1 MMQGTGIARAGD
13 PPEPLDIMGSI
24 STRSRFGAHTT
35 AVFAKFTLI
44 LCLILIFTTLSSCHA
59 NRAEIAVIPAE
70 SNEAEHEGAAA
81 AARGLGLRIRWS
93 ESSRENDV
101 ESQIALVD
109 RAVSERYRGL
119 ILAPDEPRA
128 LMVPIQRALAA
139 GMRVVVVG
147 APLPLPPQRNLSYI
161 VNDDEEIGR
170 IAAMRIG
177 EVLHGRG
184 EVAVVDIDPYSLDAL
199 AILSSF
205 VSATEQRFPKISVVD
220 RRAATSSDLDSELV
234 VNQVL
239 LSHPHI
245 GALFALDS
253 RGTVGAY
260 YALKI
265 RSLTSRVKIVGVQQT
280 EELANAIRSHQM
292 DSIIAEDGYQMGY
305 RAVEAVAHGEAK
317 NPGVLK
323 LAPMLIT
330 ADNVDS
336 TAAKSFLIFV
346 RPAGWSSDYQ

>member
-1 MMQGTGIARAGD
+1 MPVELSSVMRLNPTGT
-13 PPEPLDIMGSI
+13 
-24 STRSRFGAHTT
+24 RFGAHTT
-35 AVFAKFTLI
+35 GVFAQFALI
-44 LCLILIFTTLSSCHA
+44 VCLILVFTSLPSCNA
-59 NRAEIAVIPAE
+59 NRAEIAVIPTR
-70 SNEAEHEGAAA
+70 SNEAEHEGAEA

-109 RAVSERYRGL
+109 RAISERYRGL
-119 ILAPDEPRA
+119 ILAPDEPGA

-147 APLPLPPQRNLSYI
+147 AALPLPPQPNLSYI

-177 EVLHGRG
+177 QILHGRG
-184 EVAVVDIDPYSLDAL
+184 EVAVVDIDPYSLNSL
-199 AILSSF
+199 ATLSSF
-205 VSATEQRFPKISVVD
+205 VTAIEQRFPKISIAD

-234 VNQVL
+234 VNQIL

-245 GALFALDS
+245 GAIFALDS
-253 RGTVGAY
+253 QGTTGAY
-260 YALKI
+260 YALKA
-265 RSLTSRVKIVGVQQT
+265 RSLTNRIKVVGVQQT
-280 EELANAIRSHQM
+280 EELANAIRLHQI

-305 RAVEAVAHGEAK
+305 QAVEAFAHGDAK
-317 NPGVLK
+317 SPGMLK

-336 TAAKSFLIFV
+336 TTAKSFLIFV
-346 RPAGWSSDYQ
+346 RPAGWSSDNQ

>member
-1 MMQGTGIARAGD
+1 
-13 PPEPLDIMGSI
+13 MGSTP
-24 STRSRFGAHTT
+24 TRSRFRAH
-35 AVFAKFTLI
+35 ASVLFAKFTLI
-44 LCLILIFTTLSSCHA
+44 LCLILIFTTLPSCHA
-59 NRAEIAVIPAE
+59 NLAEIAVIPTK

-93 ESSRENDV
+93 EPGRENDV
-101 ESQIALVD
+101 ESQIASVD
-109 RAVSERYRGL
+109 HAVGERYKGL
-119 ILAPDEPRA
+119 VLAADEPRA

-147 APLPLPPQRNLSYI
+147 AALKLPPQRNLSY
-161 VNDDEEIGR
+161 VVDDDEEIGR
-170 IAAMRIG
+170 MAAMRIG

-184 EVAVVDIDPYSLDAL
+184 EVAVVDIDPYSLNSL

-205 VSATEQRFPKISVVD
+205 VSTIEQCCPKISVVD
-220 RRAATSSDLDSELV
+220 RRAATSSELDSELV

-245 GALFALDS
+245 GAIFALDS
-253 RGTVGAY
+253 RGTIAAY

-265 RSLTSRVKIVGVQQT
+265 RSLSNRIKIVGVQQT
-280 EELANAIRSHQM
+280 SELANAIRLHQV
-292 DSIIAEDGYQMGY
+292 DSIIAENGYQMGY

-317 NPGVLK
+317 SPDVLQ

-336 TAAKSFLIFV
+336 IAAKPFLIFV
-346 RPAGWSSDYQ
+346 RSVGWGSDYQ